1 MLELFYRVCI
11 PNKGAPH
18 HRSGVGYH
26 RSPSVLRACKRLG
39 GPDTI
44 MFSKENDIIMKIKAE
59 DFAGPLLGFATLAVG
74 VGFVAAIAY
83 LASLFTAGA
92 SIVQPAAAAKPE
104 TYDFFSAAKVATI
117 EEPQGQELSCYDLHL
132 LPVWNALKNDDE
144 FSERVGHSNDSANC
158 SDMLEVERVDLN
170 RDGRKELL
178 VRGKNFH
185 LCGATGNC
193 GFWVF
198 EEGRTRP
205 RMLLSASDY
214 VDVAELGQQVLRS
227 QTHGYA
233 DLLLKGH
240 FSAAETGHYTYKFD
254 GQKYIQT
261 KCMYE
266 VPKYDRSNEVSWEM
280 ITCEEFDRRIE
291 REIERERSKAEI
303 LTQSSR
309 RSQRRTG
316 LSTEGAK

>member
-1 MLELFYRVCI
+1 MLELFYRSQR
-11 PNKGAPH
+11 NRKADAH
-18 HRSGVGYH
+18 HRSGVGFH
-26 RSPSVLRACKRLG
+26 RNRTVLPACNELGSPG
-39 GPDTI
+39 TI
-44 MFSKENDIIMKIKAE
+44 MFSEENDIIMKLKAE

-92 SIVQPAAAAKPE
+92 SIVQPATTPKPE
-104 TYDFFSAAKVATI
+104 TYDFFSAPKVAPI
-117 EEPQGQELSCYDLHL
+117 EEPLRQELSCYDLHL

-214 VDVAELGQQVLRS
+214 VDIAELGQQVLRS
-227 QTHGYA
+227 RTHGYS

-254 GQKYIQT
+254 GQKYIQ
-261 KCMYE
+261 KRCMYE

-291 REIERERSKAEI
+291 REIEREK
-303 LTQSSR
+303 
-309 RSQRRTG
+309 
-316 LSTEGAK
+316 